1 MLRGKREVSVGKDC
15 GTAPGGWLQSRSSS
29 LEPSFQ
35 PVHCF
40 CDAAWEGNGQAA
52 GCREVL
58 AGQAPAGG
66 GLLCITRCRWG
77 NGLDPVAG
85 GSGAQLPGLFSAVQR
100 C

>member
-1 MLRGKREVSVGKDC
+1 MRSVWGRTAGLHLGAGSRAAARAWSLPSSPCTASVMLPGRGMGRQR
-15 GTAPGGWLQSRSSS
+15 A
-29 LEPSFQ
+29 
-35 PVHCF
+35 
-40 CDAAWEGNGQAA
+40 AA

-77 NGLDPVAG
+77 NGLDPAAG